1 MNNNFNLTRFHDAQ
15 ERSYAF
21 ALTEIKAGYKRS
33 HWMWYI
39 FPQIKGL
46 GQSPTSQYYGITS
59 IEEAKAYLEDEI
71 LGTRLREIC
80 DALLQHTDKSARDIF
95 GGTDAM
101 KLKSSMTL
109 FDKVSPNDVFGK
121 VLDAFFFGARDART
135 LGMV

>member
-1 MNNNFNLTRFHDAQ
+1 MNNNVNLTRFHDAQ

-21 ALTEIKAGYKRS
+21 ALAEIKAGYKRS

-71 LGTRLREIC
+71 LNVINLRE
-80 DALLQHTDKSARDIF
+80 
-95 GGTDAM
+95 
-101 KLKSSMTL
+101 
-109 FDKVSPNDVFGK
+109 
-121 VLDAFFFGARDART
+121 
-135 LGMV
+135 

>member
-80 DALLQHTDKSARDIF
+80 DALLQHTDKSPRDIF
-95 GGTDAM
+95 GRTDAM
-101 KLKSSMTL
+101 KLKSSMNL
-109 FDKVSPNDVFGK
+109 LEENKDSKCVCQCNKISSIF
-121 VLDAFFFGARDART
+121 VL
-135 LGMV
+135 

>member
-21 ALTEIKAGYKRS
+21 ALAEIKAGYKRS

-46 GQSPTSQYYGITS
+46 GQSPTSQYYGFTS

-71 LGTRLREIC
+71 LGIRLREIC
-80 DALLQHTDKSARDIF
+80 DALLQHTDKSPRDIF
-95 GGTDAM
+95 GRTDAM

-121 VLDAFFFGARDART
+121 ILDAFFFGARDART

>member
-46 GQSPTSQYYGITS
+46 GQS
-59 IEEAKAYLEDEI
+59 
-71 LGTRLREIC
+71 
-80 DALLQHTDKSARDIF
+80 ARDIF
-95 GGTDAM
+95 SGTDAM
-101 KLKSSMTL
+101 KLKSLMSL
-109 FDKVSPNDVFGK
+109 I
-121 VLDAFFFGARDART
+121 
-135 LGMV
+135 